1 MAEENTPEE
10 KDVEAEMLRM
20 MQEEIGGGE
29 TGDNADSGEIA
40 AAIGGDGGNIDEM
53 LEQEMLR
60 AMQAEPSDNNSAGA
74 LSAYSGEGGSRA
86 FVPGNTPQ
94 GIERLSEVDVNVS
107 VELGGTSHAIK
118 DIMAWTRDSIIEL
131 EPMESDPVDV
141 LVNGKLFARG
151 EVVVVGDT
159 FGVRI
164 VELVDQPHNPSFRT

>member
-29 TGDNADSGEIA
+29 TDDNADSGEITA
-40 AAIGGDGGNIDEM
+40 AMGGDGGNIDEM

-60 AMQAEPSDNNSAGA
+60 AMQTDPGDNSAGA
-74 LSAYSGEGGSRA
+74 LSAYSGGGGGRA

-94 GIERLSEVDVNVS
+94 GIERLAEVDVNVS

-164 VELVDQPHNPSFRT
+164 VELVDQPHNPSFKT